1 MPSCNSDRRCLGSLE
16 KLLAGVRPAVVGL
29 ENIFDTMCH
38 LSVLSEYYNE
48 DITDNNLS
56 RIKRKNIADTLEATT

>member
-1 MPSCNSDRRCLGSLE
+1 LE

-38 LSVLSEYYNE
+38 LSVLSEYYNK
-48 DITDNNLS
+48 DIPDNNLS
-56 RIKRKNIADTLEATT
+56 

>member
-1 MPSCNSDRRCLGSLE
+1 LE
-16 KLLAGVRPAVVGL
+16 KLLAGVRPSVVGL

>member
-1 MPSCNSDRRCLGSLE
+1 LE

-38 LSVLSEYYNE
+38 LSVLSEYYKK
-48 DITDNNLS
+48 IFL
-56 RIKRKNIADTLEATT
+56 TTTYHE